1 MISIMSDLNRSLL
14 DLAIV
19 IATSAHAGQ
28 TDKAGKPYILHP
40 LRVMLA
46 VNTPEEQITAVL
58 HDVVEDTS
66 LGLSDLIKYGF
77 SEEVIQAVD
86 ALTKKENESRVEAA
100 YRAASNPI
108 ARVVKTADVKDNMK
122 LERIATPTA
131 KDYARMDEYKKVLEI
146 LNQNK

>member
-1 MISIMSDLNRSLL
+1 MSDLNRSLL